1 MQFAQQQLRTKTD
14 EFEREQDSNRV
25 LSETLKRVK
34 FESSGLDSLMV
45 QNKEILERLNEQHTA
60 GIKKSRQ
67 VEEETQAK

>member
-1 MQFAQQQLRTKTD
+1 M
-14 EFEREQDSNRV
+14 